1 MNGNAERRL
10 ARRAVLGV
18 IALVGSLVTIGV
30 SFMPAQA
37 GTYQL
42 PATVPGAPRDVRVS
56 TGVSGQVTVS
66 WSDPA
71 SSGSSDIA
79 GFKVQWKS
87 GDEDYDT
94 TADSARAVFLSGIL
108 YWFSGLTRTHT
119 IKGLTD
125 GTEYTIRV
133 MATNESGDGA
143 AVEIAATP
151 GDAVPPSLLSS
162 AVEEAAL
169 TLAYDE
175 ALDETS
181 VPPPDSFDVTVG
193 GTDVDL
199 ESVSVGGRAVTLTLA
214 AAAASTDA
222 VTVSYSA
229 PAIDGSPRI
238 QDTAGLAAPSFGPR
252 VATYRISGIC
262 DRTAAVRAA
271 ILGAISGVS
280 DCAEV
285 TLEHL
290 AGIRG
295 TLDLSTNSDLRAV
308 QAQDFRYL
316 VNLQKLDLSFN
327 SSIRSLPGGIFD
339 DLSNLRSLR
348 LTHDG
353 LGSLPAGVFD
363 SLTNLEQL
371 NLTYNDLRAL
381 PAGVFD
387 SLTNL
392 EYLNL
397 TYNDLRAL
405 PGGVFDNLSSL
416 RTLTLGA
423 NDLSSL
429 PTRPAR
435 DRNSW

>member
-30 SFMPAQA
+30 SSMPAQA

-108 YWFSGLTRTHT
+108 YWF
-119 IKGLTD
+119 
-125 GTEYTIRV
+125 
-133 MATNESGDGA
+133 
-143 AVEIAATP
+143 
-151 GDAVPPSLLSS
+151 
-162 AVEEAAL
+162 
-169 TLAYDE
+169 
-175 ALDETS
+175 
-181 VPPPDSFDVTVG
+181 
-193 GTDVDL
+193 
-199 ESVSVGGRAVTLTLA
+199 
-214 AAAASTDA
+214 
-222 VTVSYSA
+222 
-229 PAIDGSPRI
+229 
-238 QDTAGLAAPSFGPR
+238 
-252 VATYRISGIC
+252 SGIC

-363 SLTNLEQL
+363 SLTNLE
-371 NLTYNDLRAL
+371 
-381 PAGVFD
+381 
-387 SLTNL
+387 
-392 EYLNL
+392 YLNL